1 MDLYDIKCISL
12 NSLNNPAATLNIILA
27 NTNKLQIVPFECL
40 IYIYKYDLHPEIATF
55 INI

>member
-40 IYIYKYDLHPEIATF
+40 IYIYKYDFHPEIATF